1 MLEKFMENYKLLIIV
16 PIVIAILSL
25 TCLATIGIDEGVDL
39 KGGTMA
45 EVTLNHQMS
54 NDQITSQLQSALHVN
69 EVKIISNSN
78 NKATI
83 ELSDKVDVGQ
93 FKQAL
98 NGMGTVTS
106 YNTVGPVLSQE
117 AMNQVYWAL
126 LFAFIFMAIT
136 VFFVFREI
144 VPAFAVILSALFDI
158 IYAAGGMALL
168 NVPLSIAS
176 VGALL
181 MLIGYSVD
189 TDIMLT
195 TRLLKRKNGTVVE
208 RATEAM
214 KTGLTM
220 SIAAI
225 AAMVVLYV
233 VTDIFMPQAKTLSEI
248 SMVLILG
255 LVADIINTWF
265 MNLGILRKYID
276 FKNNRKHNHKGR
288 WEHEET
294 K

>member
-16 PIVIAILSL
+16 PIIIAILSL
-25 TCLATIGIDEGVDL
+25 ACLATIGIDESVDL

-54 NDQITSQLQSALHVN
+54 NDQITSQIQSALHVN

-98 NGMGTVTS
+98 NGIGTVTS

-276 FKNNRKHNHKGR
+276 FKNNRKHNHKRKVGA
-288 WEHEET
+288 
-294 K
+294 

>member
-1 MLEKFMENYKLLIIV
+1 MLEKFMDNYKLLIIV
-16 PIVIAILSL
+16 PIIIAILSL
-25 TCLATIGIDEGVDL
+25 ICLATIGIDEGVDL

-54 NDQITSQLQSALHVN
+54 NDQLSSQLQSALHVS
-69 EVKIISNSN
+69 EVKIISSSN
-78 NKATI
+78 NKVTV

-98 NGMGTVTS
+98 NGVGNVTS

-117 AMNQVYWAL
+117 AMNQVFWAL
-126 LFAFIFMAIT
+126 IFAFIFMAVT
-136 VFFVFREI
+136 VFIVFREV
-144 VPAFAVILSALFDI
+144 VPALAIILSAFLDI
-158 IYAAGGMALL
+158 VYAAGGMALF

-233 VTDIFMPQAKTLSEI
+233 VTDIFMPEAKTLSEI

-276 FKNNRKHNHKGR
+276 FKDKRKKQHRKRKVGI
-288 WEHEET
+288 
-294 K
+294 

>member
-276 FKNNRKHNHKGR
+276 FKNNRKHNHKRKVGA
-288 WEHEET
+288 
-294 K
+294 

>member
-54 NDQITSQLQSALHVN
+54 NDQITSQLQNALHVN

-276 FKNNRKHNHKGR
+276 FKNNRKHNHKRKVGA
-288 WEHEET
+288 
-294 K
+294 

>member
-54 NDQITSQLQSALHVN
+54 NDQITSQIQSALHVN

-276 FKNNRKHNHKGR
+276 FKNNRKHNHKRKVGA
-288 WEHEET
+288 
-294 K
+294 

>member
-25 TCLATIGIDEGVDL
+25 ACLATIGIDEGVDL

-276 FKNNRKHNHKGR
+276 FKNNRKHNHKRKVGA
-288 WEHEET
+288 
-294 K
+294 

>member
-1 MLEKFMENYKLLIIV
+1 
-16 PIVIAILSL
+16 
-25 TCLATIGIDEGVDL
+25 
-39 KGGTMA
+39 MA

-276 FKNNRKHNHKGR
+276 FKNNRKHNHKRKVGA
-288 WEHEET
+288 
-294 K
+294 

>member
-16 PIVIAILSL
+16 PIIIAILSL
-25 TCLATIGIDEGVDL
+25 ACLATIGIDEGVDL

-54 NDQITSQLQSALHVN
+54 NDQITSQIQSALHVN

-98 NGMGTVTS
+98 NGIGTVTS

-208 RATEAM
+208 RTTEAM

-225 AAMVVLYV
+225 AAMVVLYI

-276 FKNNRKHNHKGR
+276 FKNNRKHNHKRKVGA
-288 WEHEET
+288 
-294 K
+294 

>member
-208 RATEAM
+208 RATESM

-220 SIAAI
+220 SFSAI
-225 AAMVVLYV
+225 AAMAVLYIVTVVL
-233 VTDIFMPQAKTLSEI
+233 MPQAKTLSEI
-248 SMVLILG
+248 SLVLIFG

-276 FKNNRKHNHKGR
+276 FKEEKKHHRKTKTKGVGL
-288 WEHEET
+288 
-294 K
+294 

>member
-78 NKATI
+78 NKAAI

-276 FKNNRKHNHKGR
+276 FKNNRKHNHKRKVGA
-288 WEHEET
+288 
-294 K
+294 